1 MSIILDFFYPFF
13 FFFLFSSVSEELLLY
28 SHPLKKIKKWKVMEK
43 IKSEKKENALS
54 TKENNTGK

>member
-13 FFFLFSSVSEELLLY
+13 FLIPFCVWRTTPLFS
-28 SHPLKKIKKWKVMEK
+28 PIKKIKKWKVMEK